1 MGYVMFSLNKKLH
14 LIAMLRGVHTGIDKE
29 DNSNSNYWEID
40 ARTPIYLDT
49 FNGFW
54 SKLEVPEE
62 ARNCGSCYV
71 RITADSEIEFEFSDD
86 ESTELENGGISPWII
101 SD

>member
-1 MGYVMFSLNKKLH
+1 MGYVMFSLNKKSR
-14 LIAMLRGVHTGIDKE
+14 LIAMLKGVRMGIDKE
-29 DNSNSNYWEID
+29 DNSDSCYWEID
-40 ARTPIYLDT
+40 TRTPIYLDN

-62 ARNCGSCYV
+62 ARNYGSCYV

-86 ESTELENGGISPWII
+86 ESIELENEGLLPWII

>member
-1 MGYVMFSLNKKLH
+1 MFSLNNKSH
-14 LIAMLRGVHTGIDKE
+14 LIGMLKSVQVDNNDIGYWVIDT
-29 DNSNSNYWEID
+29 
-40 ARTPIYLDT
+40 RTPIYLDT

-62 ARNCGSCYV
+62 ARDYGSCYI
-71 RITADSEIEFEFSDD
+71 RIAADSEIEFEFSDD
-86 ESTELENGGISPWII
+86 ESIELENEGILPWII

>member
-1 MGYVMFSLNKKLH
+1 MFSLSNKSR
-14 LIAMLRGVHTGIDKE
+14 LIAMLKSVQI
-29 DNSNSNYWEID
+29 DNSDSSYWEID
-40 ARTPIYLDT
+40 TRTPIYLDN

-62 ARNCGSCYV
+62 ARNYGSCYV

-86 ESTELENGGISPWII
+86 ESIELENEGLLPWII

>member
-1 MGYVMFSLNKKLH
+1 MFRLSNKSR
-14 LIAMLRGVHTGIDKE
+14 LIAMLKSVQI
-29 DNSNSNYWEID
+29 DNSDSSYWEID
-40 ARTPIYLDT
+40 TRTPIYLDT
-49 FNGFW
+49 SNGFW

-62 ARNCGSCYV
+62 ARNYGSCYV

-86 ESTELENGGISPWII
+86 ESIELENEGLLPWII

>member
-1 MGYVMFSLNKKLH
+1 MGYVMFSLSNKSR
-14 LIAMLRGVHTGIDKE
+14 LIAMLKSVQI
-29 DNSNSNYWEID
+29 DNSDSSYWEID
-40 ARTPIYLDT
+40 TRTPIYLDN

-62 ARNCGSCYV
+62 ARNYGSCYV

-86 ESTELENGGISPWII
+86 ESIELENEGLLPWII

>member
-1 MGYVMFSLNKKLH
+1 MFSLSNKSH
-14 LIAMLRGVHTGIDKE
+14 LIGMLKSVQI
-29 DNSNSNYWEID
+29 DNSDSCYWEID
-40 ARTPIYLDT
+40 TRTPIYLDN

-62 ARNCGSCYV
+62 ARNYGACYI

-86 ESTELENGGISPWII
+86 ESTELENGRISRWII

>member
-1 MGYVMFSLNKKLH
+1 MFSLNNKSH
-14 LIAMLRGVHTGIDKE
+14 LIGMLKGVRTGIAKE
-29 DNSNSNYWEID
+29 DNSYWEID
-40 ARTPIYLDT
+40 TRTPIYLDN

-62 ARNCGSCYV
+62 ARNYGSCYV
-71 RITADSEIEFEFSDD
+71 RITADSEIEFEFSED
-86 ESTELENGGISPWII
+86 ESIELENEGLLPWII

>member
-1 MGYVMFSLNKKLH
+1 MFSLSNKSR
-14 LIAMLRGVHTGIDKE
+14 LIAMLKSVQI
-29 DNSNSNYWEID
+29 DNSDSSYWEID
-40 ARTPIYLDT
+40 TRTPIYLDT
-49 FNGFW
+49 SNGFW

-62 ARNCGSCYV
+62 ARNYGSCYV

-86 ESTELENGGISPWII
+86 ESIELENEGLLPWII

>member
-1 MGYVMFSLNKKLH
+1 MFRLSNKSR
-14 LIAMLRGVHTGIDKE
+14 LIAMLKSVQI
-29 DNSNSNYWEID
+29 DNSDSSYWEID
-40 ARTPIYLDT
+40 TRTPIYLDN

-62 ARNCGSCYV
+62 ARNYGSCYV

-86 ESTELENGGISPWII
+86 ESIELENEGVLPWII
-101 SD
+101 SG

>member
-1 MGYVMFSLNKKLH
+1 MFSLNNKSH
-14 LIAMLRGVHTGIDKE
+14 LIGMLKSVQVDNNDIGYWVIDT
-29 DNSNSNYWEID
+29 
-40 ARTPIYLDT
+40 RTPIYLDT

-62 ARNCGSCYV
+62 ARDYGSCYI
-71 RITADSEIEFEFSDD
+71 RIAADSEIEFEFSDD
-86 ESTELENGGISPWII
+86 ESIELENEGVLPWII

>member
-1 MGYVMFSLNKKLH
+1 MGYVMFSLSNKSR
-14 LIAMLRGVHTGIDKE
+14 LIAMLKSVQI
-29 DNSNSNYWEID
+29 DNSDSSYWEID
-40 ARTPIYLDT
+40 TRTPIYLDT
-49 FNGFW
+49 SNGFW

-62 ARNCGSCYV
+62 ARNYGSCYV

-86 ESTELENGGISPWII
+86 ESIELENEGLLPWII